1 MVGPAYGWLVNG
13 CKKHKAALQ
22 QLDSSEEHV
31 VRSPESLVKTSEEI
45 FTWLHNIWQE
55 RFCKDVRDDY
65 AGPQCQR
72 TSSCSTTPGMDEL
85 RSRRQNH
92 IEQNRRQNAATQC
105 RAPQRHPE
113 EKQASF
119 VTKVH
124 FGDFA
129 TSSGRKRTRAWPRGW
144 RVPFSA
150 KTRRTSSTADKVPHG
165 TPTLISRPQKSI
177 PTSRQ
182 RVPWRWP

>member
-13 CKKHKAALQ
+13 CEKHKAALQ

-45 FTWLHNIWQE
+45 FTWLHNMGKNASVKTFVMTMLDRSVKELHLARQLLEWMNFAQ
-55 RFCKDVRDDY
+55 DT
-65 AGPQCQR
+65 R
-72 TSSCSTTPGMDEL
+72 TTSK
-85 RSRRQNH
+85 
-92 IEQNRRQNAATQC
+92 QNRRQNAAIQC

-150 KTRRTSSTADKVPHG
+150 KTGRTSSIAEKVFHG
-165 TPTLISRPQKSI
+165 APTLISRP
-177 PTSRQ
+177 
-182 RVPWRWP
+182 